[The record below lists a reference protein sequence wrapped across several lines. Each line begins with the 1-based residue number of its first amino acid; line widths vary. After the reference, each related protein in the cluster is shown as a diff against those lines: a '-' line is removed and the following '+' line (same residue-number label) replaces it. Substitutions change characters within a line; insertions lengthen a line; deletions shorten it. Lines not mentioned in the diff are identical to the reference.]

1 MPEKQLGY
9 MVSRSGNA
17 GVVSLL
23 RLIFF
28 IFGFLPI
35 SGRTSAKRTFV
46 RRGVAGNDGSHKRID
61 PILEYRANVDSHV
74 RPSKPKELFQE
85 PRCGHEGGAKGAA
98 HH

>member
-1 MPEKQLGY
+1 

-46 RRGVAGNDGSHKRID
+46 RRGVAGKDGSHKRID
-61 PILEYRANVDSHV
+61 PILEYRANVNSYV
-74 RPSKPKELFQE
+74 RPSKPKDLFQE
-85 PRCGHEGGAKGAA
+85 HRCGHEGSAKGAA